1 MENLRTAF
9 KTSDKLGKVVML
21 TGRKGG
27 IGKTTDNDLLA
38 IVSSQLFEKDVLLID
53 YDQQRNTTSNIG
65 STYQITSFDR
75 SMSAAIKKGDW
86 VSGITQVSPH
96 LYIMALLDLKNLM
109 NTCPKNI
116 LIVVRDHWPSLNL

>member
-1 MENLRTAF
+1 M
-9 KTSDKLGKVVML
+9 
-21 TGRKGG
+21 
-27 IGKTTDNDLLA
+27 
-38 IVSSQLFEKDVLLID
+38 LLID

-96 LYIMALLDLKNLM
+96 LYIMAGSPGSEELND
-109 NTCPKNI
+109 TCPKNI
-116 LIVVRDHWPSLNL
+116 LIVVRDHWPS

>member
-1 MENLRTAF
+1 
-9 KTSDKLGKVVML
+9 ML

-75 SMSAAIKKGDW
+75 SMSAAIKKRGLGFRYYSSKSTFIYYGW
-86 VSGITQVSPH
+86 LSWI
-96 LYIMALLDLKNLM
+96 LKNLM

-116 LIVVRDHWPSLNL
+116 LIVVKRYWPSLNL

>member
-53 YDQQRNTTSNIG
+53 YDNKEILLPTLDQRIKLLALIDPCLQQS
-65 STYQITSFDR
+65 
-75 SMSAAIKKGDW
+75 KKGT
-86 VSGITQVSPH
+86 GFQV
-96 LYIMALLDLKNLM
+96 LLK
-109 NTCPKNI
+109 
-116 LIVVRDHWPSLNL
+116 

>member
-1 MENLRTAF
+1 
-9 KTSDKLGKVVML
+9 
-21 TGRKGG
+21 
-27 IGKTTDNDLLA
+27 LLA

-96 LYIMALLDLKNLM
+96 LYIMAGSPGSEELNEYLSEKYPDRRKRSLAFIKPLRSEERRVGKE
-109 NTCPKNI
+109 CKSRWI
-116 LIVVRDHWPSLNL
+116 HVRLIEIYRVFVVIC

>member
-53 YDQQRNTTSNIG
+53 YDQQRNT
-65 STYQITSFDR
+65 
-75 SMSAAIKKGDW
+75 
-86 VSGITQVSPH
+86 
-96 LYIMALLDLKNLM
+96 
-109 NTCPKNI
+109 
-116 LIVVRDHWPSLNL
+116 